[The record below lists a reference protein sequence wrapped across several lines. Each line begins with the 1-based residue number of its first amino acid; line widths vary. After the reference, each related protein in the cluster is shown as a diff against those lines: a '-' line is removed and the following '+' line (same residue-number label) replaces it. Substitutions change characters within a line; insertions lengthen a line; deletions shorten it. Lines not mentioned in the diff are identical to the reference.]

1 MNLYPLVKPCLF
13 AMDAE
18 RAHNLTLSTL
28 DKVHA
33 LGLGFLSQEKIA
45 RDERIFCGLKINR
58 GRFNKTVPRKKIV
71 DVKFVELSTLG
82 LFSRILFWVN

>member
-18 RAHNLTLSTL
+18 RAHNLTLKTL

-45 RDERIFCGLKINR
+45 RDDKGSIMSSK
-58 GRFNKTVPRKKIV
+58 NKSACQNESQKV
-71 DVKFVELSTLG
+71 
-82 LFSRILFWVN
+82 